1 MGVLNKPIKKKSQ
14 GLLTRMLLASLMC
27 VSAVTIVRADETD
40 AKKMLK
46 GMSDYVASQKA
57 ISFDYDA
64 AWSRVQDT
72 GLIARMIEGV
82 SAIIG
87 HVAII
92 TGLLLQRCARILA
105 GPQGV
110 VMP

>member
-1 MGVLNKPIKKKSQ
+1 MGVLNKPIKKKSR

-27 VSAVTIVRADETD
+27 VSALTIVRADGTD

-64 AWSRVQDT
+64 ALEVVTKEDQKLSLLSSGNIVLNRPDKVRFTRVGGFAD
-72 GLIARMIEGV
+72 IEG
-82 SAIIG
+82 AFDG
-87 HVAII
+87 
-92 TGLLLQRCARILA
+92 
-105 GPQGV
+105 
-110 VMP
+110 